1 RRDHTFRGPGADRNN
16 GARYAGT
23 WRAFDDRR
31 VNRNA
36 KGSSVVAAFRRR
48 LHAYASIETT
58 KLVGRE
64 PAEGSRPQ
72 TATPDS
78 VKTPMAQHPITQVEF
93 HPSRNAR
100 LGVDSIAPYVV
111 AVVPRQ
117 QPDTLQLVKSEP
129 FLGFELDPR
138 ALEKLPKPERD
149 NFFAEMLLLDAM
161 T

>member
-1 RRDHTFRGPGADRNN
+1 
-16 GARYAGT
+16 
-23 WRAFDDRR
+23 
-31 VNRNA
+31 
-36 KGSSVVAAFRRR
+36 
-48 LHAYASIETT
+48 
-58 KLVGRE
+58 
-64 PAEGSRPQ
+64 
-72 TATPDS
+72 
-78 VKTPMAQHPITQVEF
+78 MAQHPITQVEF

-161 T
+161 TRSLQAELYYRMEKLQRMARAAGRTTPDVQPPCSKEVA